1 MSHSSE
7 EAADIATGSITE
19 AAFEEARAQVERED
33 GASSAVEAE
42 ENRLTKKAPGAS
54 ERGIA
59 RKEVDAV
66 AEAAAE
72 VEAAQKVKQK
82 KKEHGAHVAADFAL
96 QAEEEQPERPK
107 NID

>member
-19 AAFEEARAQVERED
+19 AAFEQARAQVERED
-33 GASSAVEAE
+33 GASGAVEAE
-42 ENRLTKKAPGAS
+42 ENRLAKKAPGAS

-59 RKEVDAV
+59 RIEVDAV

-72 VEAAQKVKQK
+72 VEAAQKVNK

-107 NID
+107 NTD

>member
-42 ENRLTKKAPGAS
+42 ENRLAKKAPGAS

-66 AEAAAE
+66 DEAAAE
-72 VEAAQKVKQK
+72 
-82 KKEHGAHVAADFAL
+82 EHDAGIGSSVLKAS
-96 QAEEEQPERPK
+96 P
-107 NID
+107 

>member
-7 EAADIATGSITE
+7 GAADIATGSITE

-42 ENRLTKKAPGAS
+42 ENRLAKKAPGAS

-66 AEAAAE
+66 AVAAAE
-72 VEAAQKVKQK
+72 VEAAQKV

-107 NID
+107 NTD